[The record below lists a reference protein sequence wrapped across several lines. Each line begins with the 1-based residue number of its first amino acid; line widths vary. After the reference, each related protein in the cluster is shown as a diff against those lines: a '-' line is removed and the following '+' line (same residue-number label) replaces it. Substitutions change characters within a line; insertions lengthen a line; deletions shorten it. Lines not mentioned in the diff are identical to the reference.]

1 MGGFSGDV
9 MNNAYQ
15 TFNKHLLDSATA
27 PKGITSNLGALESPF
42 YDSYTASRR
51 ANYSPFGPNQQFY
64 QPIYRPS
71 YGQFSPLSQFQ
82 QPTYNAP
89 LQSPQPMQS
98 QFRPIP
104 FMNQTQIDARQAAA
118 NPPAPSY
125 ADSGFKQG
133 GAVDDGIASLL
144 KK

>member
-1 MGGFSGDV
+1 MGGLSG
-9 MNNAYQ
+9 NIGPAI
-15 TFNKHLLDSATA
+15 
-27 PKGITSNLGALESPF
+27 GGSPF
-42 YDSYTASRR
+42 GGMRVLSPMDIARASPQYDPYTAARR
-51 ANYSPFGPNQQFY
+51 PNYMPFGPNQQFY

-104 FMNQTQIDARQAAA
+104 YMNMSQLEARQAAA
-118 NPPAPSY
+118 APPPAPSY
-125 ADSGFKQG
+125 DGGGGFKQG